1 MLNPKNGF
9 KKKKKKVEKTNSI
22 ETTVEKRSIQKME
35 EVLQNLKNKG
45 QYFSKPY
52 DLEEIMEILSRPISV
67 TIYANV
73 NGKKVLFGKLN
84 GDNNVLKKTKYFL
97 ESKFYSSPEQI
108 FEDTKILGFSLKE
121 NWKDV
126 DIVIMLDDK
135 EQQVL

>member
-108 FEDTKILGFSLKE
+108 FEDT
-121 NWKDV
+121 
-126 DIVIMLDDK
+126 
-135 EQQVL
+135 

>member
-1 MLNPKNGF
+1 MGLF